1 MITFKEFLLNP
12 IKLSEGGRAT
22 AALGTI
28 RANKSD
34 IVAALKAVSK
44 TIGISYDDLVDD
56 LLGSTKQTLEGTKKD
71 SGDIDVAITDNE
83 KRDEYEEKM
92 SKTFGAPRKTGG
104 NVLSYAVPTTGDR
117 KVQLDFMFVSDKN
130 YAKFSYHSEPGSKFK
145 GAVRNLLIYS
155 LVLNTPEVGKD
166 VRIKDKDGNEVAR
179 ASRSWQLD
187 TGLKR
192 VFKIAPLR
200 KDGKGRT
207 KSMVKATPEEVQAVA
222 KEYGYKGTISK
233 EEDNIISPSKIAQ
246 MLLGSGGTEKDLKTS
261 AENLI
266 SIIKKK
272 RSDHAKI
279 FKDALSD
286 IDRQKIFEG
295 DDEGRA
301 LYLGLTK

>member
-1 MITFKEFLLNP
+1 MITFRQFLL
-12 IKLSEGGRAT
+12 LEGGKATAEHGTVRAT
-22 AALGTI
+22 
-28 RANKSD
+28 KSD
-34 IVAALKAVSK
+34 IEAALKFVSK
-44 TIGISYDDLVDD
+44 TTGLQVQQLKDH
-56 LLGSTKQTLEGTKKD
+56 LLGSTAQTLAGLKKD
-71 SGDIDVAITDNE
+71 SGDIDIAMID
-83 KRDEYEEKM
+83 DEHRKDYEEKM
-92 SKTFGAPRKTGG
+92 TKAIGIPPRKTGA
-104 NVLSYAVPTTGDR
+104 NVLSYAVPSTGDR
-117 KVQLDFMFVSDKN
+117 RVQVDFMFVPDIE

-222 KEYGYKGTISK
+222 KEYGYTGTISK
-233 EEDNIISPSKIAQ
+233 EEDNIISPSKIAT

-272 RSDHAKI
+272 RKDHAQI

-286 IDRQKIFEG
+286 IDRQKIFE
-295 DDEGRA
+295 DDEEGRA
-301 LYLGLTK
+301 RYLELTK